1 MMPAAP
7 VDPLAMIAIAAE
19 AQTHF
24 RRLLEQQGEPG
35 SGIRVGVVKPGTPQA
50 DCTLELC
57 EPAELTG
64 DEWIVECE
72 GFSLYVAADASDW
85 LQDAEIGFNRTPTGG
100 QLTIR
105 APRLK
110 GAKPGPEA
118 SLFERVRHVIE
129 HEVNPQLASHKGH
142 VRLESIEAD
151 GTVVLR
157 FGGGCHGCGMVDMTL
172 RDGIER
178 TLRERVPEITAVRE
192 ATDHD
197 TGTAPYVRRQG

>member
-1 MMPAAP
+1 
-7 VDPLAMIAIAAE
+7 MIAIAVE
-19 AQTHF
+19 AQNHF
-24 RRLLEQQGEPG
+24 RRLIEQQGDPG
-35 SGIRVGVVKPGTPQA
+35 TGIRVGVGKPGSPQA

-57 EPAELTG
+57 EPAELSG
-64 DEWIVECE
+64 NEWIVECE
-72 GFSLYVAADASDW
+72 GFSLYVAAEATDW

-110 GAKPGPEA
+110 GARPEA
-118 SLFERVRHVIE
+118 GASLIERVRYVVD

-142 VRLESIEAD
+142 VRLESVEAD

-157 FGGGCHGCGMVDMTL
+157 FGGGCHGCGMVDVTL

-178 TLRERVPEITAVRE
+178 TLRERVPEITGVRD
-192 ATDHD
+192 ATDHE
-197 TGTAPYVRRQG
+197 TGTEPYMRRG

>member
-1 MMPAAP
+1 
-7 VDPLAMIAIAAE
+7 MIAIAVE
-19 AQTHF
+19 AQNHF

-35 SGIRVGVVKPGTPQA
+35 AGIRVGVVKPGTPQA

-57 EPAELTG
+57 EPAELSG
-64 DEWIVECE
+64 NEWIVECE
-72 GFSLYVAADASDW
+72 GFSLYVAAEATDW

-110 GAKPGPEA
+110 GARPEA
-118 SLFERVRHVIE
+118 GASLIERVRYVVD

-142 VRLESIEAD
+142 VRLESVEAD

-157 FGGGCHGCGMVDMTL
+157 FGGGCHGCGMVDVTL

-178 TLRERVPEITAVRE
+178 PLRERVPEITGVRD
-192 ATDHD
+192 ATDHE
-197 TGTAPYVRRQG
+197 TGTEPYMRRG

>member
-1 MMPAAP
+1 
-7 VDPLAMIAIAAE
+7 MIAIAIE
-19 AQTHF
+19 AQSHF

-35 SGIRVGVVKPGTPQA
+35 AGIRVGVVKPGTPQA

-57 EPAELTG
+57 EPAELSG
-64 DEWIVECE
+64 NEWIVECE
-72 GFSLYVAADASDW
+72 GFSLYVAAEATDW

-110 GAKPGPEA
+110 GAKPAAGA
-118 SLFERVRHVIE
+118 SLIERVRHVID

-142 VRLESIEAD
+142 VQLESVEAD

-157 FGGGCHGCGMVDMTL
+157 FGGGCHGCGMVDVTL

-178 TLRERVPEITAVRE
+178 TLRERVPEITAVRD
-192 ATDHD
+192 ATDHR
-197 TGTAPYVRRQG
+197 TGTDPYMRRG